1 MIEKAP
7 IEKILFLDIETVP
20 QIYKYEDLD
29 DETKK
34 QFQLKNRFH
43 KPNTTNF
50 EVLLK
55 DERIQS
61 AGIADD
67 QLKKLFEVM
76 GEMEV
81 QTYEE
86 IYQLIGSILS
96 EFGKIVCISVGF
108 VHETRTGREIRLKSY
123 YHDDEETLLK
133 GFIKLLDENKFNFPI
148 LCGHNAKEFDFPYIC
163 RRMLINGIELPETLN
178 ISGKKPWEIAHLDT
192 MELWKFGDFKAY
204 TSLALLCHVF
214 NIPTPKDD
222 ISGADVARV
231 YYEENDLE
239 RIKVYC
245 EKDVVALIQ
254 LFLRMR
260 GDALVEGA
268 DIHYS

>member
-1 MIEKAP
+1 MLK
-7 IEKILFLDIETVP
+7 KVQLDKVLFLDIETVP
-20 QIYKYEDLD
+20 QVYQFQDLD
-29 DETKK
+29 E
-34 QFQLKNRFH
+34 
-43 KPNTTNF
+43 KPK
-50 EVLLK
+50 E
-55 DERIQS
+55 
-61 AGIADD
+61 
-67 QLKKLFEVM
+67 LFEM
-76 GEMEV
+76 KTRFM
-81 QTYEE
+81 QNEE
-86 IYQLIGSILS
+86 KSFESLYNERGGIYA

-108 VHETRTGREIRLKSY
+108 VHETSHGKQLRMKSF

-133 GFIKLLDENKFNFPI
+133 QFKNLLDEKYNSPYHI

-231 YYEENDLE
+231 YFEENDLE

-260 GDALVEGA
+260 GDALVDEC
-268 DIHYS
+268 DVHYS

>member
-1 MIEKAP
+1 MLK
-7 IEKILFLDIETVP
+7 KVQLDKVLFLDIETVP
-20 QIYKYEDLD
+20 QVY
-29 DETKK
+29 
-34 QFQLKNRFH
+34 QFQDLEE
-43 KPNTTNF
+43 KPK
-50 EVLLK
+50 E
-55 DERIQS
+55 
-61 AGIADD
+61 
-67 QLKKLFEVM
+67 LFEM
-76 GEMEV
+76 KTRFM
-81 QTYEE
+81 QNEE
-86 IYQLIGSILS
+86 KSFESLYNERGGIYA

-108 VHETRTGREIRLKSY
+108 IHDTSQGRQLRMKSF

-133 GFIKLLDENKFNFPI
+133 QFKNLLDENYNSPYHI

-178 ISGKKPWEIAHLDT
+178 IAGKKPWEIAHLDT

-231 YYEENDLE
+231 YFEDKDLE

-254 LFLRMR
+254 LFLRMQ
-260 GDALVEGA
+260 GNTLVEEG

>member
-1 MIEKAP
+1 MLEKVQLD
-7 IEKILFLDIETVP
+7 KVLFLDIETVP
-20 QIYKYEDLD
+20 QHYKIDELD
-29 DETKK
+29 PKGKELFDAKTKFL
-34 QFQLKNRFH
+34 Q
-43 KPNTTNF
+43 
-50 EVLLK
+50 K
-55 DERIQS
+55 DEKTIEDVYDDR
-61 AGIADD
+61 AGIYA
-67 QLKKLFEVM
+67 
-76 GEMEV
+76 
-81 QTYEE
+81 
-86 IYQLIGSILS
+86 
-96 EFGKIVCISVGF
+96 EFGKIVCISVGL
-108 VHETRTGREIRLKSY
+108 VTETPTGKQIRLKSY

-133 GFIKLLDENKFNFPI
+133 QFKALLDDRYNTPYHI

-163 RRMLINGIELPETLN
+163 RRMLINGIGLPN
-178 ISGKKPWEIAHLDT
+178 ILDIAGKKPWEISHLDT

-245 EKDVVALIQ
+245 EKDVAALIQ

-260 GDALVEGA
+260 GDALVEEGE
-268 DIHYS
+268 IHFS

>member
-1 MIEKAP
+1 MLK
-7 IEKILFLDIETVP
+7 KVQLDKVLFLDIETVP
-20 QIYKYEDLD
+20 QVYQFQDLD
-29 DETKK
+29 E
-34 QFQLKNRFH
+34 
-43 KPNTTNF
+43 KPK
-50 EVLLK
+50 E
-55 DERIQS
+55 
-61 AGIADD
+61 
-67 QLKKLFEVM
+67 LFEM
-76 GEMEV
+76 KTRFMQNDEKSFETLYNERGG
-81 QTYEE
+81 
-86 IYQLIGSILS
+86 IYA

-108 VHETRTGREIRLKSY
+108 VHETSQGKQLRMKSF

-133 GFIKLLDENKFNFPI
+133 QFKSLLDENYNSPYHI

-163 RRMLINGIELPETLN
+163 RRMLINGIELPEVLN

-204 TSLALLCHVF
+204 TSLSLLCHVF

-231 YYEENDLE
+231 YFEENDLE

-260 GDALVEGA
+260 GNALVEES

>member
-1 MIEKAP
+1 MLEKVP
-7 IEKILFLDIETVP
+7 LEKVLFLDIETVP
-20 QIYKYEDLD
+20 QTYRFPDLD
-29 DETKK
+29 ENTRHLFEAKTRFMQNEEK
-34 QFQLKNRFH
+34 SYEQLYNDR
-43 KPNTTNF
+43 
-50 EVLLK
+50 
-55 DERIQS
+55 
-61 AGIADD
+61 AGIYA
-67 QLKKLFEVM
+67 
-76 GEMEV
+76 
-81 QTYEE
+81 
-86 IYQLIGSILS
+86 

-108 VHETRTGREIRLKSY
+108 VRETVTGRTIRMKSF

-133 GFIKLLDENKFNFPI
+133 QFKSLLEDHYNTPYHI

-163 RRMLINGIELPETLN
+163 RRMLINGIKLPSILD
-178 ISGKKPWEIAHLDT
+178 IAGKKPWEISHLDT
-192 MELWKFGDFKAY
+192 LELWKFGDYKAF
-204 TSLALLCHVF
+204 TSLALLCHIF

-254 LFLRMR
+254 LFLRMK
-260 GDALVEGA
+260 GDSLVSEG